1 MVWMDAPGETVMKRP
16 ARLLFAAFLAFP
28 AGGAFSAGKVEE
40 VSVLAQD
47 LVTVRASNSLIA
59 ALWTRRP
66 NSYTLQLVLGRA
78 TLPRGPGAF
87 EQVGQRIA
95 SRSAKPP
102 AGEQPPKLPETNVW
116 LLRADGTQIFPIS
129 TSTLPPPEKCT
140 LRCIAVEVL
149 YRFSIADAEQAIAAA
164 VRIGDDFYIE
174 KLQPLV
180 QVAD

>member
-1 MVWMDAPGETVMKRP
+1 MNRP
-16 ARLLFAAFLAFP
+16 ARLLFAALLAIP

-40 VSVLAQD
+40 IPVLAQD

-66 NSYTLQLVLGRA
+66 NSYTLQLVLGRGA
-78 TLPRGPGAF
+78 LPRGSGAF
-87 EQVGQRIA
+87 EQVGQRIV
-95 SRSAKPP
+95 SRAARPA

-116 LLRADGTQIFPIS
+116 LLRANGTQILPTS
-129 TSTLPPPEKCT
+129 TSTLPSPEKCT
-140 LRCIAVEVL
+140 LRCIAIEVL

-164 VRIGDDFYIE
+164 VKIGDDFYIE